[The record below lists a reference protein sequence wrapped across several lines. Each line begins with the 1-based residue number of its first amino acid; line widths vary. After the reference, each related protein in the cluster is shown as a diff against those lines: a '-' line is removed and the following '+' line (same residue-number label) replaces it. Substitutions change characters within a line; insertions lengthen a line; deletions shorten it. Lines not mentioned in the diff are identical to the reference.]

1 MTNCMNLKIKTT
13 HSFIGANR
21 DRKVLI
27 EIRYVYV
34 CS

>member
-1 MTNCMNLKIKTT
+1 MNLKIKTA

-27 EIRYVYV
+27 EIGYVYV
-34 CS
+34 YL